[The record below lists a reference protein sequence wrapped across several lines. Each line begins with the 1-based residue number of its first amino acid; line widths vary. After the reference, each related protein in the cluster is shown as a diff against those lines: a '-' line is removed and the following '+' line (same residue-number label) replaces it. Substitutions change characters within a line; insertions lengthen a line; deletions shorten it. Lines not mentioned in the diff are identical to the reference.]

1 MRRKIGKGLALALLF
16 LAGALS
22 ALPASWLSWPVARLS
37 DRHWDVSEAKGTLW
51 NGSAQLVYLGPSGEV
66 QTMSPLAWQWQPR
79 ALLSGLLAWHVD
91 SAGQPGLVQL
101 GFGKQE
107 VRGLAV
113 SLPVAA
119 LANLSK
125 TWQAARLGGEL
136 QLNIPQLARQGQTI
150 SGNAQVLW
158 RGASTPLTTALPFG
172 SYQLD
177 LSGTPQ
183 GLSLSL
189 STLEGPLML
198 NGQGSWP
205 ANGAFNMAGTADSPP
220 DKYDALKPLMLML
233 GQPSGPTSVSW
244 QSKTGM

>member
-1 MRRKIGKGLALALLF
+1 MRRKIGKWLLLALLL

-22 ALPASWLSWPVARLS
+22 ALPASWLSWPVARFS
-37 DRHWDVSEAKGTLW
+37 DKHWDVNQAKGSVW
-51 NGSAQLVYLGPSGEV
+51 NGSAQLVYLGPAGEV
-66 QTMSPLAWQWQPR
+66 QAMSPLAWQWQPK
-79 ALLSGLLAWHVD
+79 ALLSGLLAWHLD
-91 SAGQPGLVQL
+91 SAGQPGLLQL

-107 VRGLAV
+107 VRGLAL

-136 QLNIPQLARQGQTI
+136 QLNIPQLARQGKEI
-150 SGNAQVLW
+150 SGNAQLTW
-158 RGASTPLTTALPFG
+158 RGASTPLTAALPFG

-177 LSGTPQ
+177 VAGTPQ
-183 GLSLSL
+183 GLSLNL

-198 NGQGSWP
+198 SGQGSWP
-205 ANGAFNMAGTADSPP
+205 AGGAFSMAGSADSPP

>member
-1 MRRKIGKGLALALLF
+1 MRRKIGKWLALALL
-16 LAGALS
+16 ALVGGVS
-22 ALPASWLSWPVARLS
+22 ALPASWLSWPVSRLS
-37 DRHWDVSEAKGTLW
+37 DRHWDVNEAKGTVW
-51 NGSAQLVYLGPSGEV
+51 NGGAQLVYLGPAGEV
-66 QTMSPLAWQWQPR
+66 LAMSPLSWQWQPR
-79 ALLSGLLAWHVD
+79 ALLSGVLAWQLD
-91 SAGQPGLVQL
+91 SAGQPGLLQL
-101 GFGKQE
+101 GFSKQE
-107 VRGLAV
+107 VRGLAF

-125 TWQAARLGGEL
+125 VWQAARLGGEL
-136 QLNIPQLARQGQTI
+136 QLSIPQLARQGKEI
-150 SGNAQVLW
+150 NGSAQLVW

-177 LSGTPQ
+177 VAGTPQ

-198 NGQGSWP
+198 SGQGAWP
-205 ANGAFNMAGTADSPP
+205 AGGAFNMAGSADSPP